1 MKKVIAIT
9 ILAFLFGNLSICP
22 AQARV
27 KVTKSVEVN
36 ADLKSTWLALEQY
49 QREEKR
55 FHKQV
60 VSDKNGKI
68 VLKEEFLR
76 VPVVGNA
83 YINYVE
89 ENHPFKRIDYKL
101 KGSKVLTVFEGAWKL
116 EKVKNKNAVSL
127 TLITDIDSWVP
138 VPFKNSILKKTTA
151 KGMMKR
157 LAFVK
162 NQAEKITKTNLQ
174 KESAQAKSLKKSRAR
189 G

>member
-1 MKKVIAIT
+1 MKKLATIAI
-9 ILAFLFGNLSICP
+9 LFFLIGALSICQ

-36 ADLKSTWLALEQY
+36 ADLKSTWLALRKY
-49 QREEKR
+49 QREGKK

-60 VSDKNGKI
+60 VSESGSKI

-89 ENHPFKRIDYKL
+89 VNYPYERVDYKL
-101 KGSKVLTVFEGAWKL
+101 QGSKVLTVFEGAWKL
-116 EKVKNKNAVSL
+116 EKVKAKNAVTL

-138 VPFKNSILKKTTA
+138 VPFKNTILKKQTS
-151 KGMMKR
+151 KGMLKR
-157 LAFVK
+157 LGFVK
-162 NQAEKITKTNLQ
+162 KQAELINQANQLKQ
-174 KESAQAKSLKKSRAR
+174 SAKVQSHRKSRTQ